1 MTSFWSSSNRCGPV
15 DKPLINIQNLAEPSS
30 SGTIEF
36 RLGVDNR
43 LGPARA
49 ALIDVISGFF
59 YWPLWT
65 RLAWLEIVQKYRRSM
80 LGPFWIT
87 ASTAIMTISLGIIYS
102 SLFKTNI
109 NEFIPY
115 LSVGLITWGF
125 IGSIIT
131 EAGALFTG
139 AQSYI
144 TQIRLPFSI
153 YVYRFVWTRLII
165 FGHNFVIY
173 LGVIAY
179 FRLPLGPAILLA
191 IPGLVLF
198 TLNAAFVSTYLGM
211 SSLRFRDVPQII
223 NSLFQIVLFVTPI
236 FWKPEMLGANS
247 RLVAFNP
254 FYHLIEVLRAPL
266 LGHVPA
272 MESYVAVGLL
282 TVANLLI
289 AAFFFVN
296 YRRRITYW
304 I

>member
-1 MTSFWSSSNRCGPV
+1 MG
-15 DKPLINIQNLAEPSS
+15 KPLMNIQNLAKAAPT
-30 SGTIEF
+30 GAIEH
-36 RLGVDNR
+36 RPIIDNR
-43 LGPARA
+43 VSPARA
-49 ALIDVISGFF
+49 AILDVLSGFSH
-59 YWPLWT
+59 WPLWT
-65 RLAWLEIVQKYRRSM
+65 RLAWLEIAQKYRRSI

-87 ASTAIMTISLGIIYS
+87 ASTAIMTISLGVIYS
-102 SLFKTNI
+102 NLFKTDI

-115 LSVGLITWGF
+115 LSVGLIVWGF

-131 EAGALFTG
+131 EAGSVFIS
-139 AQSYI
+139 AQGYI
-144 TQIRLPFSI
+144 TQIRLPFSLYI
-153 YVYRFVWTRLII
+153 YRFVWTRLII

-179 FRLPLGPAILLA
+179 FRMPLGPQLLLT

-236 FWKPEMLGANS
+236 FWKPEMLGTNS

-254 FYHLIEVLRAPL
+254 FFHLIEVVRAPL

-272 MESYVAVGLL
+272 TENYAVVALL
-282 TVANLLI
+282 TIVNFLI
-289 AAFFFVN
+289 AAFFFVKF
-296 YRRRITYW
+296 RRRITYW

>member
-1 MTSFWSSSNRCGPV
+1 M
-15 DKPLINIQNLAEPSS
+15 NIQNLAQSS
-30 SGTIEF
+30 SSSTIKN
-36 RLGVDNR
+36 RPVIDNR
-43 LGPARA
+43 RGSARA
-49 ALIDVISGFF
+49 AVLDVVSGFF

-65 RLAWLEIVQKYRRSM
+65 RLAWLEIVQKYRRSI

-87 ASTAIMTISLGIIYS
+87 TSTAIMTISLGVIYS
-102 SLFKTNI
+102 SLFKTDI

-115 LSVGLITWGF
+115 LSVGLIAWGF

-131 EAGALFTG
+131 EAGVLFTS

-144 TQIRLPFSI
+144 TQIRLPFSL

-165 FGHNFVIY
+165 FAHNFVIY

-179 FRLPLGPAILLA
+179 FRMPLGPEVLLA

-223 NSLFQIVLFVTPI
+223 SSLFQIVLFVTPI
-236 FWKPEMLGANS
+236 FWKPEMLRANS

-254 FYHLIEVLRAPL
+254 FYHFIEILRAPL

-282 TVANLLI
+282 TVANLVI